1 MVVVVVVVVVVVL
14 LVAVVVVCVVEVVA
28 MVVVAAAVAV
38 VVAAAAAG
46 VAVVLVAVYQ
56 KSFFRLAGP
65 SPLFGHPVVCFFSL
79 CRLIFCRCLF
89 VHVSFLFSGC
99 FALFLLLLSLV
110 QSFCPCSR
118 GLLLSLAPCKKS

>member
-1 MVVVVVVVVVVVL
+1 MVVVVVVVVL

-38 VVAAAAAG
+38 VVAAAAAAG

-99 FALFLLLLSLV
+99 FALFLLLPLFSSVFLSL
-110 QSFCPCSR
+110 
-118 GLLLSLAPCKKS
+118 LAWSPPVSGSM